1 MKEDR
6 VFNELTPECDITAQM
21 FALGLE
27 KKEIADKKCRAP
39 STINNQIAT
48 AYKELD
54 VRNGRELTIKYF
66 ERITGVNTH
75 DLREQGRSLLSLI
88 LLCVFFVGFTQDLN
102 ARVRPRVRRVQLVRV
117 VAVREY

>member
-66 ERITGVNTH
+66 ERITGR

-88 LLCVFFVGFTQDLN
+88 LLCIFFVGFTQDLN
-102 ARVRPRVRRVQLVRV
+102 ARVRPRARRVQPVRV